1 MPPASPNSANLL
13 ALGPG
18 TWCRQRHWHAHEFV
32 FVLTSPTPGILSS
45 TPAIAP
51 ASKPV
56 SAMAITCRTAARRPI
71 NSRGRHQG
79 SEPHAEYPDIDLRV
93 NAQDYVHKD
102 DRLYS

>member
-1 MPPASPNSANLL
+1 
-13 ALGPG
+13 
-18 TWCRQRHWHAHEFV
+18 
-32 FVLTSPTPGILSS
+32 
-45 TPAIAP
+45 
-51 ASKPV
+51 V